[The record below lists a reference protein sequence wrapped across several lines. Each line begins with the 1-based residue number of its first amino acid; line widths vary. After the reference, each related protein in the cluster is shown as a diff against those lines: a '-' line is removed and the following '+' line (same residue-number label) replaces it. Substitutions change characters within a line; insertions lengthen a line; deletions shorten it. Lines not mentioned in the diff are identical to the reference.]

1 MGIHL
6 LMSSQINEPDTKY
19 YSIIVDSTLDVTN
32 TDQLVIT
39 VH

>member
-1 MGIHL
+1 
-6 LMSSQINEPDTKY
+6 MSDQINKPDTKY

-32 TDQLVIT
+32 TDQMVIT